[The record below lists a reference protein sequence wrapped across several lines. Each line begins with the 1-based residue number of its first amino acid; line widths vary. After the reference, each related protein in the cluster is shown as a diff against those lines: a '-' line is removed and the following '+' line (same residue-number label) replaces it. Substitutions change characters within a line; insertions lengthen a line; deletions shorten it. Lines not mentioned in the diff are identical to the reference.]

1 MTRRQSGKQRGA
13 QQPTPAPPPPLSSQ
27 GRDKHENEALIAH
40 GLPIDVW
47 LHVDDLSSAHVYL
60 RPPPSHPPTLPTIDA
75 IPQCVLDDACQLTK
89 ANSIAGSK
97 AASVAICYT
106 PWANLLKRQSHDVGT
121 IGFKDEKVVRHV
133 LHVKRDAEAVKRI
146 EKTRR
151 EIAKPDFAG
160 EKAAWEAEQAAQR
173 RTDAAARAVADKAAR
188 AAAEKEKEARSYD
201 TLLGASAA
209 MATPADLAGRYASAA
224 DYEDDFM

>member
-1 MTRRQSGKQRGA
+1 M
-13 QQPTPAPPPPLSSQ
+13 
-27 GRDKHENEALIAH
+27 
-40 GLPIDVW
+40 
-47 LHVDDLSSAHVYL
+47 
-60 RPPPSHPPTLPTIDA
+60 
-75 IPQCVLDDACQLTK
+75 
-89 ANSIAGSK
+89 
-97 AASVAICYT
+97 
-106 PWANLLKRQSHDVGT
+106 GT
-121 IGFKDEKVVRHV
+121 IGFKDEKAVRHV